1 MATLAVRVE
10 EFDCIVRDNASRA
23 EVLERVIA
31 QLESFP
37 ADDDRDAFVRI
48 FKDAKAVL
56 ELGDLEL
63 ANALKLSRPSIG
75 RWERGESAPH
85 PLARRPVFMTLA
97 RIARS
102 KLRASQS
109 R

>member
-1 MATLAVRVE
+1 MATLAYRVE
-10 EFDCIVRDNASRA
+10 EFDSIVRENGSRA
-23 EVLERVIA
+23 KVLEQVVS
-31 QLESFP
+31 QLEAFP

-48 FKDAKAVL
+48 FKDAMAVL

-63 ANALKLSRPSIG
+63 ANALKVSRPTIG

-97 RIARS
+97 RIARG
-102 KLRASQS
+102 KLRANQS
-109 R
+109 T